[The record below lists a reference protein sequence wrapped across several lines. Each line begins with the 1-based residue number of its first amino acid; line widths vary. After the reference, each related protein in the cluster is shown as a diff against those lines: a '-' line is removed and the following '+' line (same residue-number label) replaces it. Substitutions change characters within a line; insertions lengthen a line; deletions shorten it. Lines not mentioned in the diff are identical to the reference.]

1 VALWIAILLG
11 VIQGLFMFIPVSSTA
26 HLVITQHWLIGA
38 GHDLPPPESP
48 EMILFD
54 LVVHVGTLVSIVVVF
69 RKSLTDFIRGVLQNT
84 WHWLSQGGRASSEML
99 FLRLALLILFS
110 VFVTGII
117 GLSFKFFFERFF
129 ANPMLVAGTLTIT
142 GILLWWTDR
151 LSRRTVGLRQISAK
165 TAAWIGLAQGLSLIP
180 GLSRS
185 GMTITFAL
193 LGGVKRR
200 WAAQYSFFLA
210 IPTILAATL
219 VQGIEVAGGDGLN
232 GVSWAALAVG
242 FVTAAIVGIF
252 ALRLVL
258 MLLYRAKLRIFS
270 FYLWALAAAV
280 LLGFVDAGTF

>member
-1 VALWIAILLG
+1 MALWIAILLG

-26 HLVITQHWLIGA
+26 HLVLTQHWLIGA
-38 GHDLPPPESP
+38 GHELPSPDSP

-69 RKSLTDFIRGVLQNT
+69 RHSLTEFVRRILTET
-84 WHWLSQGGRASSEML
+84 WQWLSDRGQAPWHYL
-99 FLRLALLILFS
+99 FLRLFLLCLLS
-110 VFVTGII
+110 VLVTGII

-129 ANPMLVAGTLTIT
+129 ANPLLVAGTLSIT
-142 GILLWWTDR
+142 GLLLWWTDK
-151 LSRRTVGLRQISAK
+151 LSRRTMGLRQLNPK
-165 TAAWIGLAQGLSLIP
+165 VAAWIGLAQGLSLIP

-193 LGGVKRR
+193 LAGVKRR

-219 VQGIEVAGGDGLN
+219 VQTVEVSQSEGLN
-232 GVSWAALAVG
+232 GIPWLSLLAGFITAAL
-242 FVTAAIVGIF
+242 VGIV

-258 MLLYRAKLRIFS
+258 MLLYRARLRIFS
-270 FYLWALAAAV
+270 LYLWLLAAAV
-280 LLGFVDAGTF
+280 LLGIVDGTAF

>member
-1 VALWIAILLG
+1 MWIAILLG

-38 GHDLPPPESP
+38 GHELPPPDSP
-48 EMILFD
+48 EMIFFD
-54 LVVHVGTLVSIVVVF
+54 LMVHVGTLVSIVVVF
-69 RKSLTDFIRGVLQNT
+69 YRPLKDFIAGVLHNT
-84 WHWLSQGGRASSEML
+84 WALISQHGQASREML
-99 FLRLALLILFS
+99 YLRLALLLLFS
-110 VFVTGII
+110 VLVTGII

-129 ANPMLVAGTLTIT
+129 ANPILVAGTLTIT
-142 GILLWWTDR
+142 GVLLWWTDK
-151 LSRRTVGLRQISAK
+151 LSRRTVGLRQINTK

-219 VQGIEVAGGDGLN
+219 FQGIEVAGAEGLN
-232 GVSWAALAVG
+232 GISWAALTVG
-242 FVTAAIVGIF
+242 FVTAALVGIA
-252 ALRLVL
+252 ALKLVL
-258 MLLYRAKLRIFS
+258 ALLYRARLRVFS
-270 FYLWALAAAV
+270 YYLWLLAAAV
-280 LLGFVDAGTF
+280 LFGFVDAGTF